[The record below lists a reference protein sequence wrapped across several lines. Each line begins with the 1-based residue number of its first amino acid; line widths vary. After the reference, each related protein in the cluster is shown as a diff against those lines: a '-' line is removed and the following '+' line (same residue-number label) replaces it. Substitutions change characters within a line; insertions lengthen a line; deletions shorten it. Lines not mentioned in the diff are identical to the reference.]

1 MNHGLWTKIKK
12 LIDNQAQ
19 PLLVQNLLPQ
29 AQIPTKGSK
38 DAIGYDLFSN
48 DLPITITSNG
58 LQLVSTGIAFKCPKG
73 IYGRIDPRSGLIIRS
88 HLNVLAGVT
97 DPDYTS
103 EIIVVLFNFGKKVQ
117 TLDTGQRIA
126 QVIFES
132 ILNPTVEVVDKLPST
147 KRSNHGFGS
156 TNDHLHSP
164 SEETLQPI
172 PTSDESPTTIPFE
185 DDELIN
191 PTINSLKNDL
201 NVSIEMPYN
210 ISLSLNPFDNYTHR
224 TIQVKGDHPLLSL
237 SL

>member
-147 KRSNHGFGS
+147 NRH
-156 TNDHLHSP
+156 
-164 SEETLQPI
+164 
-172 PTSDESPTTIPFE
+172 
-185 DDELIN
+185 
-191 PTINSLKNDL
+191 
-201 NVSIEMPYN
+201 
-210 ISLSLNPFDNYTHR
+210 
-224 TIQVKGDHPLLSL
+224 
-237 SL
+237 